1 MRSACKLLQL
11 FAFAA
16 GAAGADYT
24 VGMNA
29 IDIKGVGATLG
40 DVKIS
45 AAPGGGVVFTPNL
58 KGLPPGEH
66 GMHVHEFPNCGP
78 KVKDGKLTAGEMA
91 GGHWDPE
98 KVHKHGS
105 PAGGGHEGDLPVLK
119 VAADGTATQA
129 VTAPRL
135 KLSDL
140 RRKSLMIHAGPDT
153 YSDQPAP
160 NDSGGERIACG
171 VIETGPR

>member
-1 MRSACKLLQL
+1 MRNACRVLLVSVL
-11 FAFAA
+11 AS
-16 GAAGADYT
+16 GAAMADYT

-29 IDIKGVGATLG
+29 IDAKGAGATLG
-40 DVKIS
+40 DVKIA
-45 AAPGGGVVFTPNL
+45 AAPGGGVVLTPNL

-66 GMHVHEFPNCGP
+66 GFHVHEFSNCSA
-78 KVKDGKLTAGEMA
+78 KTKDGKLTAGEAA

-98 KVHKHGS
+98 KLHKHGA
-105 PAGGGHEGDLPVLK
+105 PTGGGHKGDIPLLK

-135 KLSDL
+135 KLADL
-140 RRKSLMIHAGPDT
+140 KRKALIVHAGGDN
-153 YSDQPAP
+153 YSDAP
-160 NDSGGERIACG
+160 KPNGGGGDRIACG